1 VNTTTTNIDHYRRQ
15 YEDWAGQ
22 LPGQPLPWLRH
33 TREHALERFAHLG
46 FPTVRDE
53 EWKYTRV
60 TPIAEHPFTP
70 AANACVGLDEDDIA
84 RLLIAGANSHRLVF
98 INGHFTPPLSRPGRL
113 PDGVT
118 LGSLAA
124 AVEQRPEPLEP
135 YLGRVMDPEA
145 NGFCALNTA
154 FLTDGVYLHLP
165 DGVVLDEPIEI
176 LFLTTRQT
184 EAVFS
189 QPRNLIVAGDGAQA
203 TVIEGYASLG
213 DSRHFTN
220 AITEI
225 VAGDGAALEHIR
237 LQGESDQA
245 FHVATVQVR
254 QGRDSRFTSHA
265 FGLGGRLSRTDIN
278 TVLGGEGA
286 ECTLNG
292 LYVAAGRRHVDFH
305 TRIDHARPRC
315 TSREL
320 YKGILDGGAR
330 GVFNGKIYV
339 HPDAQQTD
347 ARQSNRNLLLS
358 KRAEVDTKPQLE
370 IYADDVR
377 CSHGATVGQLDED
390 AVFYLR
396 SRGMDTA
403 TARHLLTYAFAG
415 EVVAEIGG
423 DEVRRRVE
431 ERLAARLGEE
441 HVIQQARQLTEG
453 IEA

>member
-1 VNTTTTNIDHYRRQ
+1 MTTPTIDHYRSQ
-15 YEDWAGQ
+15 YTAWADQ
-22 LPGQPLPWLRH
+22 LPGQPLPWLRR
-33 TREHALERFAHLG
+33 TREQALERFARVG

-70 AANACVGLDEDDIA
+70 AAQACIGLDRDDLAPI
-84 RLLIAGANSHRLVF
+84 LLAGAASHLLVF
-98 INGHFTPPLSRPGRL
+98 INGHFAPSLSRPGRL

-118 LGSLAA
+118 LSSLAA
-124 AVEQRPEPLEP
+124 AVEQQPERLEP
-135 YLGRVMDPEA
+135 YLGRISNPDA
-145 NGFCALNTA
+145 SGFCALNTS
-154 FLTDGVYLHLP
+154 FLTDGAYLHLP
-165 DGVVLDEPIEI
+165 DGVTVEEPIE
-176 LFLTTRQT
+176 LLYLTTRQE

-189 QPRNLIVAGDGAQA
+189 QPRNLLVAGDRAQA
-203 TVIEGYASLG
+203 TVIESYASLG
-213 DSRHFTN
+213 DSGHFTN
-220 AITEI
+220 AITE
-225 VAGDGAALEHIR
+225 VVVGNGTALEHLR

-265 FGLGGRLSRTDIN
+265 LGLGGRLSRTDIN
-278 TVLGGEGA
+278 TVLDGEGA

-292 LYVAAGRRHVDFH
+292 LYVATGQRHVDFH
-305 TRIDHARPRC
+305 TRIDHARPC
-315 TSREL
+315 GTSREL
-320 YKGILDGGAR
+320 YKGILDGRAR

-347 ARQSNRNLLLS
+347 ARQANRNLLLS
-358 KRAEVDTKPQLE
+358 PRAEVDTKPQLE
-370 IYADDVR
+370 IYADDVK

-396 SRGMDTA
+396 SRGVDAA

-415 EVVAEIGG
+415 EVVARIGDG
-423 DEVRRRVE
+423 EVRRRVE

-441 HVIQQARQLTEG
+441 QVIQQARELAGG

>member
-1 VNTTTTNIDHYRRQ
+1 MTTPTIDHYRSQ
-15 YEDWAGQ
+15 YETWAGK
-22 LPGQPLPWLRH
+22 LPGQPLPWLRR
-33 TREHALERFAHLG
+33 TRETALERFAHRG

-70 AANACVGLDEDDIA
+70 AAQACIGLDEDDIA
-84 RLLIAGANSHRLVF
+84 GLLIAGAASHLLVF
-98 INGHFTPPLSRPGRL
+98 VNGHFTPSLSRPGRL
-113 PDGVT
+113 PDGVI
-118 LGSLAA
+118 LSSLAA
-124 AVEQRPEPLEP
+124 AVEQQPERLEP
-135 YLGRVMDPEA
+135 HLGRLSDPDTS
-145 NGFCALNTA
+145 GFCALNTA
-154 FLTDGVYLHLP
+154 FITDGAYLHLP
-165 DGVVLDEPIEI
+165 DGVTVEEPIEL
-176 LFLTTRQT
+176 LFLTTRQG

-189 QPRNLIVAGDGAQA
+189 QPRNLIVAGDRAGA
-203 TVIEGYASLG
+203 TVIESYASLG
-213 DSRHFTN
+213 DSGHFTN
-220 AITEI
+220 AITEA
-225 VAGDGAALEHIR
+225 VVGNGAALEHIR

-265 FGLGGRLSRTDIN
+265 LGLGGRLTRTDIN
-278 TVLGGEGA
+278 SVLDGEGA

-292 LYVAAGRRHVDFH
+292 LYVAADRRHVDFH

-330 GVFNGKIYV
+330 AVFNGKIYV

-347 ARQSNRNLLLS
+347 AQQANRNLLLS
-358 KRAEVDTKPQLE
+358 PRAEVDTKPQLE
-370 IYADDVR
+370 IYADDVK

-396 SRGMDTA
+396 SRGMDAT

-415 EVVAEIGG
+415 EVVARINDGG
-423 DEVRRRVE
+423 VRRRVE

-441 HVIQQARQLTEG
+441 QVIQQARQLAEG
-453 IEA
+453 IQA